1 MEPGLS
7 AGGATVSARATIA
20 DVASRFLD
28 GTEALNVTNESG
40 AAIGTLRR
48 DAVIRLMLGG

>member
-1 MEPGLS
+1 
-7 AGGATVSARATIA
+7 
-20 DVASRFLD
+20 VASRFLD